1 MKVVFRVYFK
11 NKDQININVDNV
23 STALEY
29 GTCRTIELDVPF
41 VVTNLTDE
49 EQEWLNNQFKLILS
63 EAEEIEK
70 YEVVDMVKE
79 YVYNIINL
87 NRIVLH
93 QAAKDIDINIKV
105 QNIVDESNKIK
116 RNLELLVEEL
126 DK

>member
-1 MKVVFRVYFK
+1 MKVLFRVYFK
-11 NKDQININVDNV
+11 SKEQININVGDI
-23 STALEY
+23 STTLDC
-29 GTCRTIELDVPF
+29 GSCRSIELDVPF
-41 VVTNLTDE
+41 VVTDINDE
-49 EQEWLNNQFKLILS
+49 QHQWLNNQFKLLIL
-63 EAEEIEK
+63 EAEEIQG

-79 YVYNIINL
+79 YLYNIINL